1 MDSCAVYPRWR
12 GEHIAGAGNDASSP
26 GLSPLARGTPPPD
39 YFLSV
44 SVTVYPRW
52 RGEHPKP
59 AITNNSA
66 HGLSPLA
73 RGTRKQTAVLWLAE
87 RFIPAGAG
95 NTFIT
100 HPVITRT
107 PVYPRWRGEHFS
119 HIFSMSCAAG
129 LSPLARGTHKHCS
142 YVNWIN
148 RFIPAGAG
156 NTQTGSF
163 STARPAVYPRWRGE
177 HLRDNFIEQVTGGL
191 SPLARGTPLRSPREY
206 PAHRFIPAGA
216 GNTRRGG

>member
-1 MDSCAVYPRWR
+1 M
-12 GEHIAGAGNDASSP
+12 
-26 GLSPLARGTPPPD
+26 
-39 YFLSV
+39 
-44 SVTVYPRW
+44 
-52 RGEHPKP
+52 
-59 AITNNSA
+59 
-66 HGLSPLA
+66 
-73 RGTRKQTAVLWLAE
+73 
-87 RFIPAGAG
+87 
-95 NTFIT
+95 
-100 HPVITRT
+100 ITRT

-216 GNTRRGG
+216 GNTAPGNRLNPVLPVYPRWRGEHVLRGWIVNAANGLSPLARGTH

>member
-1 MDSCAVYPRWR
+1 M
-12 GEHIAGAGNDASSP
+12 
-26 GLSPLARGTPPPD
+26 
-39 YFLSV
+39 
-44 SVTVYPRW
+44 
-52 RGEHPKP
+52 
-59 AITNNSA
+59 
-66 HGLSPLA
+66 
-73 RGTRKQTAVLWLAE
+73 
-87 RFIPAGAG
+87 
-95 NTFIT
+95 
-100 HPVITRT
+100 ITRT

-177 HLRDNFIEQVTGGL
+177 HRYAVRENILRTGL
-191 SPLARGTPLRSPREY
+191 SPLARGTLVEADEIVVSI
-206 PAHRFIPAGA
+206 RFIPAGA
-216 GNTRRGG
+216 GNTAPGNRLNPVLPVYPRWRGEHVLRGWIVNAANGLSPLARGTH